1 MTFRKLLTT
10 TVLLAIVGIVSLQ
23 AQYNNKGVVSRPPAK
38 GDKQEDA
45 NLRSVEG
52 VVSDAD
58 RSLIPKAIVQLK
70 DMKTLQIRSFVT
82 SAEGAYHFAGLRMDT
97 DYELK
102 ASVGDQTTPTKRVSS
117 FETRKIVTVNL
128 QMEKK

>member
-1 MTFRKLLTT
+1 MTTRKLLTT
-10 TVLLAIVGIVSLQ
+10 TVLLAVVGIATLQ
-23 AQYNNKGVVSRPPAK
+23 AQYNPKGVVSAPKK

-45 NLRSVEG
+45 NLRSIEG

-58 RSLIPKAIVQLK
+58 RNLVPKAIVQLK
-70 DMKTLQIRSFVT
+70 DMRTLQVRSFVT

-102 ASVGDQTTPTKRVSS
+102 ASLGDQATSTKRVSN
-117 FETRKIVTVNL
+117 FETRKTVTVNL